1 MAERVLSG
9 ESGSLADRIGGD
21 AGARVPTTDREHDCV
36 PEVSAVHLPSA
47 LANSITF
54 TLTTPITQP

>member
-9 ESGSLADRIGGD
+9 ESGSATDQWGGD
-21 AGARVPTTDREHDCV
+21 AGPREAAVDREHDCV
-36 PEVSAVHLPSA
+36 PEISAAGLPAA

-54 TLTTPITQP
+54 TIAPYRQP